1 MMWPHEIVAPP
12 LPFDGTLTREVA
24 PKRPW
29 RIGSSFGL
37 RLVLPMTVLIL
48 WEAIA
53 RSGLVPA
60 YNFPPP
66 SAVVGTLIE
75 LARSGVMFTHLSV
88 SALRVL
94 FGFSIGA
101 AAGTVLGALSGFSPR
116 WHDLLDGTVQ
126 SLRSIPIIAWVPLFI
141 LWLGIDEA
149 PKICL
154 IAIGAFFPVYLN
166 LYTALRGVDRK
177 LIEVGRSNRM
187 TGWRLVRRVMLPSAL
202 PAYFVGLRTGLSL
215 SWMFVA
221 AAELLGASSGIGY
234 MLLEAQSLGRPAVV
248 IASMILF
255 GICGKATDFLLSVAS
270 TRLLHWQDTVQAEG

>member
-1 MMWPHEIVAPP
+1 MWPHEIVALP
-12 LPFDGTLTREVA
+12 LPFDGTLARRDA
-24 PKRPW
+24 PKQRWPL
-29 RIGSSFGL
+29 GASFGL
-37 RLVLPMTVLIL
+37 RLVLPVAVLIL
-48 WEAIA
+48 WEALA

-88 SALRVL
+88 SVLRVL
-94 FGFSIGA
+94 FGFLIGA
-101 AAGTVLGALSGFSPR
+101 GIGTVLGALTGFSTR

-166 LYTALRGVDRK
+166 LYTALHGVDRK
-177 LIEVGRSNRM
+177 LIEVGRANRM
-187 TGWRLVRRVMLPSAL
+187 TGWRLVRRVMLPSAM

-255 GICGKATDFLLSVAS
+255 GICGKSTDLLLAATSA
-270 TRLLHWQDTVQAEG
+270 RLLHWQDTVQAEG